1 MKRCGQPADVDQ
13 RDVALASFDP
23 AKVAAGKSTFKS
35 ERLLGKT
42 CASAQFGNVPPKRHP
57 GIRLANSARLSF
69 HGHAIY
75 ASGSYQATLYK

>member
-23 AKVAAGKSTFKS
+23 AKVAPGKSAFKG
-35 ERLLGKT
+35 ERLLGET
-42 CASAQFGNVPPKRHP
+42 CAPAQFGDLPPKRHP
-57 GIRLANSARLSF
+57 GVRVASSARLSF